1 MHIVSLRT
9 FCMADFLRWQN
20 PPFPHSDVKGMN
32 ANYAEVSFC
41 YASPLPLSTKL
52 ILVSAAVNIVSQ
64 RRFPITTDGKRV
76 HGCMQLKS
84 KHEFGSGNEC
94 LILFVSY
101 NMLQH
106 ARRQREL
113 DEAKMTTT

>member
-1 MHIVSLRT
+1 
-9 FCMADFLRWQN
+9 MAVCIQ
-20 PPFPHSDVKGMN
+20 
-32 ANYAEVSFC
+32 
-41 YASPLPLSTKL
+41 
-52 ILVSAAVNIVSQ
+52 SQ
-64 RRFPITTDGKRV
+64 KR
-76 HGCMQLKS
+76 
-84 KHEFGSGNEC
+84 EFGSGNVC